1 MSTRLSISVSRWW
14 RIMSAVHGTTR
25 AGDLNSFL
33 MSQGGH
39 HQNTMDS
46 DFGGSPPKSKINVV
60 QTHRRKRTNFTQEQL
75 QVLENFYSNIKY
87 PDIYLREQ
95 LGALTGLQEARI
107 QVWFQNRRAKSRR
120 QVGTSAPGKAS
131 KAPTADPVAQLHMRM
146 GHQENVHNSSPATE
160 MQRIG
165 AFGGNNSFRPTMYH
179 SAEDNRTAPPT
190 KPSSFAHPQFSCIYD
205 KNRSRVTTE
214 QTQQSKPSLTI
225 PIPSSSVH
233 FYPKM
238 DANITGDQDSKVL
251 MEYEN
256 FPPNKTIGPEM
267 KVVIPPI
274 LTQSN
279 FHRFSPED
287 DGCQMQYSQPRAA
300 ESVGHFSPIQTTEEE
315 DAIDSNSEWE
325 NEVMADFGSFM

>member
-1 MSTRLSISVSRWW
+1 
-14 RIMSAVHGTTR
+14 MSAVHGTTR

-146 GHQENVHNSSPATE
+146 GHQENGIFICHYPLFCFT
-160 MQRIG
+160 
-165 AFGGNNSFRPTMYH
+165 F
-179 SAEDNRTAPPT
+179 PPI
-190 KPSSFAHPQFSCIYD
+190 CLI
-205 KNRSRVTTE
+205 KNVSLCNE
-214 QTQQSKPSLTI
+214 ESKPSLTI